1 MQRNNRKRRKRLT
14 PPTKPL
20 VLELPESSPWKVPL
34 SNIRPDVILDLM
46 RTSARARPQSGHLPH
61 VAMLLSWAMMKC
73 GVPPGDALATVHLPS
88 ESAKAEYKMLL
99 AKRDVTDFELLVR
112 LWAAL
117 LDQNEDKQILIASR
131 VIWEDVQAR
140 SEEYFPHVND
150 GVLDVIRFVTFVVP
164 LLLSPLDCEV
174 FFETYPNTPL
184 TGRLTFGSSMDCG
197 LTRTSWVASSA
208 NRRKSTRRISRD
220 PSHSAFNSAAP
231 TPACIWISI
240 SK

>member
-1 MQRNNRKRRKRLT
+1 MKRNNRKRRKRLT

-174 FFETYPNTPL
+174 FFETYPNTPPNWPFNL
-184 TGRLTFGSSMDCG
+184 RFIYG
-197 LTRTSWVASSA
+197 LRP
-208 NRRKSTRRISRD
+208 D
-220 PSHSAFNSAAP
+220 PHVVGGLLSKP
-231 TPACIWISI
+231 T
-240 SK
+240 